1 MTTDTDTVITLS
13 DVTKTYAFYRSPKDR
28 LKEVFHPFQ
37 KKYHER
43 FHALNRVSFSIR
55 KGETVGLLGRNGSGK
70 STLLQL
76 VCGISPPSIGKVET
90 RGRISAL
97 LELGAGF
104 NPEFSGRE
112 NVYINAAIMGLRDDE
127 IDRRFADIVSF
138 SEIGAF
144 IDKPVKTYS
153 SGMYVRLAFS
163 IAISVNPDILI
174 IDEALSVG
182 DLFFQSKCYRKF
194 REFQEKGVTI
204 LFVTHDM
211 DAITRYCQ
219 RAFLLDQG
227 EIRASGDPKSV
238 IDEYHRLIVGFAG
251 TKDSVKGI
259 KEGEGVGG
267 EPPSENRYGDGRALI
282 THAGIY
288 TMDGCPAQQ
297 LVHGEIYDFRAR
309 VSFNAQLTSPV
320 ISFTIKDPKGF
331 NISGTNTLYKNVDTG
346 EVREKDVIE
355 AVFRH
360 RMILNPGEYLLS
372 FGCAGFENNAYVVY
386 DRRFDLLSFQVVSF
400 RQSVG
405 VFDLNSEVTLHRPG
419 S

>member
-43 FHALNRVSFSIR
+43 FHALNHVSFSIR

-112 NVYINAAIMGLRDDE
+112 NVYINAAIMGLKDDE

-259 KEGEGVGG
+259 KEGEGGGG

-288 TMDGCPAQQ
+288 TMDGRPAQQ

-400 RQSVG
+400 RESVG

>member
-259 KEGEGVGG
+259 KEGEGAGG

-288 TMDGCPAQQ
+288 TMDGRPAQQ

-400 RQSVG
+400 RESVG